1 MFTWGFVSGLMA
13 FVNAAWQF
21 YLLRFLFGIA
31 EASLYPVIYASCIPR
46 WFAPQDRA
54 RALAL
59 LLTSLQISSMIG
71 APLAGMILDLK
82 IFGLHGWQTLF
93 LIESIPALLFA
104 FVIVVWMADDAEQAK
119 WLTAE
124 EKAYVANIRHV
135 EREQKASLPQYTLFQ
150 AMSDRKVLW
159 LCCTYFLWLTG
170 FWGFNQWMPSAL
182 SIASGGLT
190 SPSAGPS

>member
-21 YLLRFLFGIA
+21 YLLRFLLGIA

-124 EKAYVANIRHV
+124 EKAYVANIRRV
-135 EREQKASLPQYTLFQ
+135 ERERKRVYLSTRSFKQCRIAKFYGFAAPIFSGSLVFG
-150 AMSDRKVLW
+150 D
-159 LCCTYFLWLTG
+159 
-170 FWGFNQWMPSAL
+170 
-182 SIASGGLT
+182 SISGC
-190 SPSAGPS
+190 PAR